1 MSQSVDFGQLSG
13 DPAPGAGPGSETV
26 ADLRRLS
33 AVPVDVSVEIG
44 RARMSVGETL
54 ELREGSVVTLD
65 RLAGEP
71 VDLLVNGIAIA
82 RGEVVV
88 IDEQFGLRLTQ
99 VLTAGRPVG
108 GSDAATH
115 VPATAPVD
123 GPIAAPG
130 EPAGEA
136 TPTMSPAG
144 DPGEAAAPSEPV
156 APVAG

>member
-1 MSQSVDFGQLSG
+1 MAMSDGVDFEQLRG
-13 DPAPGAGPGSETV
+13 DAADTVRPAGDSV

-33 AVPVDVSVEIG
+33 AVPVDLSVELG

-71 VDLLVNGIAIA
+71 VDLLVNGTPIA

-99 VLTAGRPVG
+99 VL
-108 GSDAATH
+108 
-115 VPATAPVD
+115 
-123 GPIAAPG
+123 
-130 EPAGEA
+130 A
-136 TPTMSPAG
+136 TPSGTDSAMAEPDPA
-144 DPGEAAAPSEPV
+144 PPSAPEPV
-156 APVAG
+156 AG

>member
-1 MSQSVDFGQLSG
+1 MTQDVDFEPLASG
-13 DPAPGAGPGSETV
+13 PSGAGAQPADAA

-33 AVPVDVSVEIG
+33 AVPVDLSVEIG

-71 VDLLVNGIAIA
+71 VDLLVNGTPIA

-99 VLTAGRPVG
+99 VLGSSSAGG
-108 GSDAATH
+108 GVEAAELE
-115 VPATAPVD
+115 
-123 GPIAAPG
+123 PG
-130 EPAGEA
+130 V
-136 TPTMSPAG
+136 SPAL
-144 DPGEAAAPSEPV
+144 ALPSPEPV
-156 APVAG
+156 AQ